1 MTQRPRTNQK
11 RKRRAPKQSRSIMT
25 FNVIAVIVVAALV
38 FGAIGVAVFDGLLRG
53 SGNENKPLT
62 VDPNQTDPVEQ
73 QYRDQIAK
81 DPNDVA
87 AISALANYLG
97 NTGQTAEAITW
108 YEKAIGIT
116 PDDMSLRLDFASALA
131 SGGKERDAELQYQK
145 VIQAQ
150 PDNAFALL
158 GLARLYRSWSP
169 PRTNDAATYY
179 QLTIER
185 ASGSV
190 VGDVARQELAEL
202 TGTPVASPAASPF
215 ATASRTP

>member
-1 MTQRPRTNQK
+1 
-11 RKRRAPKQSRSIMT
+11 MT
-25 FNVIAVIVVAALV
+25 FNVIAVVVVAALV
-38 FGAIGVAVFDGLLRG
+38 FGAIGVAVFDDILRG
-53 SGNENKPLT
+53 NGSEPTPLT

-87 AISALANYLG
+87 AMSALANYLG

-108 YEKAIGIT
+108 YEKALGIT

-131 SGGKERDAELQYQK
+131 AGGKERDSELQYQK

-150 PDNAFALL
+150 PDNAYALL

-169 PRTNDAATYY
+169 PRPEDAATYY
-179 QLTIER
+179 QLTIDR
-185 ASGSV
+185 AGDSV
-190 VGDVARQELAEL
+190 VRQVAQEELAEL
-202 TGTPVASPAASPF
+202 TGTPVASPAASP
-215 ATASRTP
+215 ATTASPAP

>member
-1 MTQRPRTNQK
+1 
-11 RKRRAPKQSRSIMT
+11 MT

-87 AISALANYLG
+87 AMSALANYLG

-131 SGGKERDAELQYQK
+131 SGGKQRDAELQYQK

-169 PRTNDAATYY
+169 PRTSDAATYY
-179 QLTIER
+179 QLTIDR
-185 ASGSV
+185 AGDSV
-190 VGDVARQELAEL
+190 VRDVARQELAEL
-202 TGTPVASPAASPF
+202 TGTPVASPAASP
-215 ATASRTP
+215 AASPSAPP